1 MSVGAETLGAR
12 RRRRSPG
19 ARYTCGAHHGAEPK
33 DTSVALPII
42 PPDRSLTYGLVESLG
57 QLIVT
62 GAYDTKPFPTEG
74 ELSRQHGT
82 SRSVTREAV
91 KMLTAKGLLQARPR
105 QGTRVTPEARWNL
118 LDPDVLRWLL
128 ERKFSLQLLAEF
140 SEMRLAIEPAAAALA
155 ASRADHAAIGRIR
168 DGLERMKA
176 ARHGED
182 EPVAADIAFHTA
194 VLAATGNRFYAQ
206 LDALINTA
214 LRISIRFTNRI
225 KGRAAGIARHEE
237 VLDAIAA
244 GDPER
249 AALAMRALVQE
260 VLALIGTASA
270 QTGAARK
277 AARRAG

>member
-1 MSVGAETLGAR
+1 M
-12 RRRRSPG
+12 
-19 ARYTCGAHHGAEPK
+19 
-33 DTSVALPII
+33 ALPRI
-42 PPDRSLTYGLVESLG
+42 PRERSLTYGLVESVG

-62 GAYDTKPFPTEG
+62 GAYDVQPFPTEG

-105 QGTRVTPEARWNL
+105 QGTSVTPEAQWNL

-140 SEMRLAIEPAAAALA
+140 TEMRLAIEPAAAALA
-155 ASRADHAAIGRIR
+155 AKRADREAIGRIR
-168 DGLERMKA
+168 EGLERMKA
-176 ARHGED
+176 AGQGED

-194 VLAATGNRFYAQ
+194 VLAATGNRFFAQ
-206 LDALINTA
+206 LDPLINTA

-225 KGRAAGIARHEE
+225 KGRAAGIAHHEE

-244 GDPER
+244 GDAER
-249 AALAMRALVQE
+249 AALAMRSLVGE
-260 VLALIGTASA
+260 VLALITAASA
-270 QTGAARK
+270 QPGTARK
-277 AARRAG
+277 AARRTALT